1 MAEVAHS
8 FSVQQSP
15 ASEGAR
21 PHRPFLLGVL
31 FGGLAVG
38 GLVAVASLGRE
49 GAKFVAA
56 PVGVAPLDS
65 GASFRGVRQRA
76 NSPMMAADN
85 QGNVD
90 GVDYLF
96 PGRREALATGAAG
109 FAAGVGLL
117 SGASEANAADADA
130 RGNPVISSL
139 GRDAKNIDVNNVDVR
154 VFTLLPD
161 FSEEGAKKIAA
172 NAPYKGLTDMYA
184 RAGFSAAEKTSLQK
198 YENQL
203 LFGNPKAKYTMQKR

>member
-1 MAEVAHS
+1 MIITSSIHLPQQFGSRALAAAPDVLSGKTSAVDMAEVAHS

-15 ASEGAR
+15 ANESAR

-65 GASFRGVRQRA
+65 SASFRGVRQRA

-96 PGRREALATGAAG
+96 PSRREARTMMIETSRRTALM
-109 FAAGVGLL
+109 
-117 SGASEANAADADA
+117 
-130 RGNPVISSL
+130 I
-139 GRDAKNIDVNNVDVR
+139 
-154 VFTLLPD
+154 
-161 FSEEGAKKIAA
+161 
-172 NAPYKGLTDMYA
+172 
-184 RAGFSAAEKTSLQK
+184 RAV
-198 YENQL
+198 
-203 LFGNPKAKYTMQKR
+203 M

>member
-56 PVGVAPLDS
+56 PVGALDTS
-65 GASFRGVRQRA
+65 ASFRGVRQRA
-76 NSPMMAADN
+76 TSSMMAADT

-90 GVDYLF
+90 LL

-117 SGASEANAADADA
+117 SGASEANAAADADA

-139 GRDAKNIDVNNVDVR
+139 GRDPKNIDVNNVDVR

-172 NAPYKGLTDMYA
+172 NAPYKGLADLYA
-184 RAGFSAAEKTSLQK
+184 RAGFSEAEKSSLKK

-203 LFGNPKAKYTMQKR
+203 LFGNPKAKYSMQKR